1 MKQEAISGA
10 QLFAVLFVSRIIGL
24 FTFTVPQETGFSA
37 GDRVLFTLPFFLFCL
52 LCAVPVFLTAKHPAG
67 IVGLAGEVS
76 PALAKTAGTV
86 LCGAFLCAAALGVL
100 RFELFVST
108 VMFPEGDTLLLTAL
122 LLAAASAAAV
132 HGMQSLGRTAS
143 VLLALLAASMVFI
156 LLATADRF
164 DPLNLTPPLESG
176 VTPVLKNGFRS
187 ACRTM
192 ELTALSIAPTFTK
205 GNLRKT
211 GVGWLAVFTLTA
223 AAVFF
228 VIGGVTGR
236 YGEQQMFQLY
246 TVTAIARFGVFERLD
261 AILTGLWI
269 LGAFLQAAFFLRL
282 AATAVE
288 QAFGKNLNAA
298 PVFAGGGVV
307 FALFLLFSTLAAHT
321 EGAATLAASETVF
334 LLAAVALPGTV
345 ILAHRIKKRSADD
358 IPGSAAPQCRS

>member
-1 MKQEAISGA
+1 MKRDDISGM
-10 QLFAVLFVSRIIGL
+10 QLFSVLFVSRIIGL

-37 GDRVLFTLPFFLFCL
+37 GDRVLFTLPFFLCCL

-67 IVGLAGEVS
+67 ILGMALEVS
-76 PALAKTAGTV
+76 PALAKTAGV
-86 LCGAFLCAAALGVL
+86 LLCGAFLCAAALGVL

-108 VMFPEGDTLLLTAL
+108 VMFPERDTLLLTVL

-132 HGMQSLGRTAS
+132 HGMQSLGRTAT

-156 LLATADRF
+156 LLATANRF
-164 DPLNLTPPLESG
+164 DLLNLTLPLESG

-192 ELTALSIAPTFTK
+192 ELTALSVAPTFTK

-211 GVGWLAVFTLTA
+211 GVGWLAAFSLTA

-228 VIGGVTGR
+228 TIGGVTGR

-246 TVTAIARFGVFERLD
+246 TVTAIAKFGVFERLD

-282 AATAVE
+282 AADAVG
-288 QAFGKNLNAA
+288 QAFDRQLSAA
-298 PVFAGGGVV
+298 PVFAGGGVT
-307 FALFLLFSTLAAHT
+307 FALFLLFSVLAART
-321 EGAATLAASETVF
+321 EGAATLAASEIVF
-334 LLAAVALPGTV
+334 LLTAVALPGTV
-345 ILAHRIKKRSADD
+345 ILARRIKRFGVGN